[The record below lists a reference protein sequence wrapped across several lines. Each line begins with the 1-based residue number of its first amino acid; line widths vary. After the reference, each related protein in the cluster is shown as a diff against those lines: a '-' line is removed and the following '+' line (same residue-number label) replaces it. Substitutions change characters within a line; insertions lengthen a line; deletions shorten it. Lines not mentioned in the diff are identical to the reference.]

1 METLRQE
8 YPYIREDDLKSALKY
23 AEGNA
28 EVALEILSQASSAS
42 VSSKSSTPTLHE
54 AYLDFRVPSK
64 GPPPETEAGLKGKNA
79 KAETPG
85 SSQECPKDND
95 IILRHLQT
103 STQNGNNNES
113 EKETIEW
120 YHSSRP
126 L

>member
-1 METLRQE
+1 METLRHG

-28 EVALEILSQASSAS
+28 EVALEILSHASLAS
-42 VSSKSSTPTLHE
+42 VSSKPGTPTLHE

-64 GPPPETEAGLKGKNA
+64 GPPPETEASLKGKNDI
-79 KAETPG
+79 AETPG
-85 SSQECPKDND
+85 FSQEGPKDND
-95 IILRHLQT
+95 VKLRHLQT
-103 STQNGNNNES
+103 STQNDDNSES